1 MCKTDECEEKSV
13 VRGWCRRCYSRNY
26 MRAKRNGDNFE
37 RKHRW
42 GKRKYDG
49 QHAYMKAHFGAARN
63 FKCDAC
69 GEQAH
74 EWAFIKKWCPS
85 DELLTE
91 KRQNGEIEYS
101 LNPKYYIPMC
111 RRHHRALDNYLKY
124 WIEIKDYA

>member
-1 MCKTDECEEKSV
+1 MCKTDECEEKAV

-26 MRAKRNGDNFE
+26 MRAKRNGENFE

-49 QHAYMKAHFGAARN
+49 QHAYMKANFGAARN
-63 FKCDAC
+63 YKCDAC
-69 GEQAH
+69 GKQAH

-91 KRQNGEIEYS
+91 IRQGREIEYS
-101 LNPKYYIPMC
+101 LNPKHYIPMC
-111 RRHHRALDNYLKY
+111 RKHHRAIDSYLRD
-124 WIEIKDYA
+124 WEEIKKYV